1 MILLKSAD
9 LRVQCVTPPDILQV
23 SIAPSSM
30 PTASAIAAA
39 AITAK
44 LNIIE
49 AVKQV

>member
-1 MILLKSAD
+1 M
-9 LRVQCVTPPDILQV
+9 

-44 LNIIE
+44 LNILDS
-49 AVKQV
+49 VKQVHCIASYFMLHNIAFNWPFLFT